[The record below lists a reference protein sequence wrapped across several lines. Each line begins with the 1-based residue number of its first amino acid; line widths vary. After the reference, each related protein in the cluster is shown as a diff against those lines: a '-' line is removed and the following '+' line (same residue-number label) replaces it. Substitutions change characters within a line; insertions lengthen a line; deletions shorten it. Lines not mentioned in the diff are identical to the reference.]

1 MTVAQAKN
9 DGGLNQG
16 AAGRHGRKGPHS
28 GHALEV
34 ESIGPVDAPEE
45 VRKREEVDGGGH
57 RS

>member
-9 DGGLNQG
+9 DGGLKQ
-16 AAGRHGRKGPHS
+16 AAVGRDGRKGPHS

-34 ESIGPVDAPEE
+34 ESIGPIDAPEE
-45 VRKREEVDGGGH
+45 VGKREEVDGGGH